1 MMNSLSN
8 PELRSLSTDDID
20 QVSGGGFWAV
30 VGAAASPVAISAGVV
45 YLVAR
50 ESGRDKANRDNQ
62 LGVCR
67 VPNT

>member
-1 MMNSLSN
+1 MNSISKS
-8 PELRSLSTDDID
+8 ELRSLSVNEID
-20 QVSGGGFWAV
+20 EVSGGGFWAV
-30 VGAAASPVAISAGVV
+30 VGAAASPVAIGAGVV
-45 YLVAR
+45 YLLAR